1 LPRALDH
8 GIWRSADFLGDGS
21 LKGCLWLFRQRSG
34 LTHGGLAC
42 YCIHDTG
49 LNEFIGGKNKY
60 PKEREVTRYRIVI
73 AGAGIGGL
81 TAAANL
87 LKAGHDV
94 TIFEQASELSEVGA
108 GLQLSANATH
118 VLHHLGLGAPLAKV
132 GVRPGAYVFRLHDTG
147 EEIHRFALSDEHE
160 QLHGAP
166 YYQVHRADVHT
177 LLAAKVLDLR
187 RDAIRL
193 NCRVVGFDESGDNVR
208 LRLADGSIVQ
218 GDLLVGADGLK
229 SVICQQIAGNV
240 PATYTGDAAWRITVP
255 VERLPQDFMEQVM
268 MVWMGPGRHVVAY
281 YLRAGALLNFVG
293 LVETDEVSE
302 ESWTAKFPW
311 ERFKADFQG
320 WHADVRTIIDAA
332 DKEGCYRWSLY
343 YRRAIRNWS
352 TRRAT
357 LLGDAVHP
365 TLPYLAQGACMA
377 IEDGAVLTRALD
389 QADSIP
395 DALQL
400 YQRNRV
406 DRTVRIVNQSTA
418 NRMLFHLRTVDEIR
432 ALFAKRDE
440 GADRNAWLYSY
451 NPLTVK
457 LV

>member
-1 LPRALDH
+1 M
-8 GIWRSADFLGDGS
+8 
-21 LKGCLWLFRQRSG
+21 
-34 LTHGGLAC
+34 
-42 YCIHDTG
+42 
-49 LNEFIGGKNKY
+49 
-60 PKEREVTRYRIVI
+60 TRHKILI

-81 TAAANL
+81 TTAANL
-87 LKAGHDV
+87 LRAGHDV
-94 TIFEQASELSEVGA
+94 TIFEQASDLSEVGA

-118 VLHHLGLGAPLAKV
+118 VLRHLGLGAALAAV

-147 EEIHRFALSDEHE
+147 EEIQRFALSDEHE
-160 QLHGAP
+160 RLHGAP
-166 YYQVHRADVHT
+166 YYQVHRADIHS
-177 LLAAKVLDLR
+177 LLAAKVRELKL
-187 RDAIRL
+187 DAIRL
-193 NCRVVGFDESGDNVR
+193 NCRVTGFEESDGGVK
-208 LRLADGSIVQ
+208 LRLADGMLVR

-255 VERLPQDFMEQVM
+255 VERLPRNFMEQVM

-293 LVETDEVSE
+293 LVETDDVSE

-311 ERFKADFQG
+311 ERFKADFEG
-320 WHADVRTIIDAA
+320 WHADVQTIIDAA
-332 DKEGCYRWSLY
+332 DKEGCYRWSLH
-343 YRRAIRNWS
+343 YRPAIRNWS
-352 TRRAT
+352 TKRAT

-389 QADSIP
+389 QTDSIA

-406 DRTVRIVNQSTA
+406 DRTVRIVDQSTA

-432 ALFAKRDE
+432 TSFAKRDE

-451 NPLTVK
+451 NPLTVP

>member
-1 LPRALDH
+1 M
-8 GIWRSADFLGDGS
+8 
-21 LKGCLWLFRQRSG
+21 
-34 LTHGGLAC
+34 
-42 YCIHDTG
+42 
-49 LNEFIGGKNKY
+49 
-60 PKEREVTRYRIVI
+60 TRHKIVI

-81 TAAANL
+81 TAGASL
-87 LKAGHDV
+87 LQGGHDV
-94 TIFEQASELSEVGA
+94 MVFEQASELTEIGA

-118 VLHHLGLGAPLAKV
+118 VLHHLGLGPALAEV

-147 EEIHRFALSDEHE
+147 EEIQRFALSDDHE
-160 QLHGAP
+160 KLHGAP
-166 YYQVHRADVHT
+166 YYQVHRADIHT
-177 LLAAKVLDLR
+177 LLAAKVRELKR
-187 RDAIRL
+187 NAIRL
-193 NCRVVGFDESGDNVR
+193 DCRVVGFEESDDDVK
-208 LRLADGSIVQ
+208 LRLADGTIVR

-229 SVICQQIAGNV
+229 SIICQQLNGNI

-255 VERLPQDFMEQVM
+255 VERLPRNFMEQVM

-311 ERFKADFQG
+311 KRFKTDFAG
-320 WHADVRTIIDAA
+320 WHADVQTIIDAA
-332 DKEGCYRWSLY
+332 DRDGCYRWSLH
-343 YRRAIRNWS
+343 YRPAIRNWS

-377 IEDGAVLTRALD
+377 IEDGAVLTRALNQTD
-389 QADSIP
+389 TISE
-395 DALQL
+395 ALQL

-406 DRTVRIVNQSTA
+406 DRTQRIVNQSNA
-418 NRMLFHLRTVDEIR
+418 NRTLFHLRTVDEIR
-432 ALFAKRDE
+432 ASFAKRDE

>member
-1 LPRALDH
+1 M
-8 GIWRSADFLGDGS
+8 
-21 LKGCLWLFRQRSG
+21 
-34 LTHGGLAC
+34 
-42 YCIHDTG
+42 
-49 LNEFIGGKNKY
+49 
-60 PKEREVTRYRIVI
+60 TRHKIVI

-94 TIFEQASELSEVGA
+94 TIFEQASDLSEVGA

-118 VLHHLGLGAPLAKV
+118 VLRHLGLAAPLAKV

-166 YYQVHRADVHT
+166 YYQVHRADVHA
-177 LLAAKVLDLR
+177 LLAAKVFELK

-255 VERLPQDFMEQVM
+255 VERLPQEFMEQVM

-281 YLRAGALLNFVG
+281 YLRAGTLLNFVG

-320 WHADVRTIIDAA
+320 WHADVQTIIDAA
-332 DKEGCYRWSLY
+332 DKEGCYRWSLH
-343 YRRAIRNWS
+343 YRPAIRNWT

-400 YQRNRV
+400 YQRNRI

-418 NRMLFHLRTVDEIR
+418 NRKLFHLRTVDEIR
-432 ALFAKRDE
+432 ASFAKRDE

-451 NPLTVK
+451 NPLSVK

>member
-1 LPRALDH
+1 M
-8 GIWRSADFLGDGS
+8 
-21 LKGCLWLFRQRSG
+21 
-34 LTHGGLAC
+34 
-42 YCIHDTG
+42 
-49 LNEFIGGKNKY
+49 
-60 PKEREVTRYRIVI
+60 TRHKIII

-81 TAAANL
+81 TAAASL
-87 LKAGHDV
+87 LQAGHDV
-94 TIFEQASELSEVGA
+94 MVFEQASELTEIGA

-118 VLHHLGLGAPLAKV
+118 VLHHLGLGPALAEV

-147 EEIHRFALSDEHE
+147 EEIQRFALSDDHE
-160 QLHGAP
+160 KLHGAP
-166 YYQVHRADVHT
+166 YYQVHRADIHT
-177 LLAAKVLDLR
+177 LLAAKVRELKRNAIQLD
-187 RDAIRL
+187 
-193 NCRVVGFDESGDNVR
+193 CRVVGFEESDDDVK
-208 LRLADGSIVQ
+208 LRLADGTIVR

-229 SVICQQIAGNV
+229 SIICQQLNGSI
-240 PATYTGDAAWRITVP
+240 PATYTGDAAWRITAP
-255 VERLPQDFMEQVM
+255 VERLPRNFMEQVM

-311 ERFKADFQG
+311 ERFKADFAG
-320 WHADVRTIIDAA
+320 WHADVQTIIDAA
-332 DKEGCYRWSLY
+332 DRDGCYRWSLH
-343 YRRAIRNWS
+343 YRPAIRNWS

-389 QADSIP
+389 QTDTISE
-395 DALQL
+395 ALRL

-406 DRTVRIVNQSTA
+406 DRTQRIVNQSSA
-418 NRMLFHLRTVDEIR
+418 NRTLFHLRTVDEIR
-432 ALFAKRDE
+432 ASFAKRDE

>member
-1 LPRALDH
+1 M
-8 GIWRSADFLGDGS
+8 
-21 LKGCLWLFRQRSG
+21 
-34 LTHGGLAC
+34 
-42 YCIHDTG
+42 
-49 LNEFIGGKNKY
+49 
-60 PKEREVTRYRIVI
+60 TRHRILI

-81 TAAANL
+81 TAGASL
-87 LKAGHDV
+87 LQAGYDV
-94 TIFEQASELSEVGA
+94 TIFEQASELSEIGA
-108 GLQLSANATH
+108 GLQISANATH
-118 VLHHLGLGAPLAKV
+118 VLHHLGLGARLAEV

-160 QLHGAP
+160 RLHGAP
-166 YYQVHRADVHT
+166 YYQLHRADVHT
-177 LLAAKVLDLR
+177 LLAAKVIELKA
-187 RDAIRL
+187 DAIRL
-193 NCRVVGFDESGDNVR
+193 NCRVTGFEESGDSVK
-208 LRLADGSIVQ
+208 LRLADGTIVQ

-229 SVICQQIAGNV
+229 SVISQQIVGNV

-255 VERLPQDFMEQVM
+255 VECLPQNFMDQVM
-268 MVWMGPGRHVVAY
+268 MVWMGPGRHVVTY

-311 ERFKADFQG
+311 ERFKQDFEG
-320 WHADVRTIIDAA
+320 WHADVQTIVDAA
-332 DKEGCYRWSLY
+332 DRDGCYRWSLH
-343 YRRAIRNWS
+343 YRPAITNWS

-357 LLGDAVHP
+357 LLGDSVHP

-389 QADSIP
+389 HADSIP

-400 YQRNRV
+400 YQRNRI

-418 NRMLFHLRTVDEIR
+418 NRALFHLRTVDGIR
-432 ALFAKRDE
+432 DSFAKRDE

-451 NPLTVK
+451 NPLKVD